1 MFPARQRGQRWR
13 RMSPTVPSFVAGRVI
28 VHHSVFI
35 FFRSV
40 VRDLQQTEGQLVPR
54 VKADLRCLSADPSG
68 RPTGTT
74 ERRALPEPA

>member
-1 MFPARQRGQRWR
+1 MLFKQFWFCKTLSKILAIC
-13 RMSPTVPSFVAGRVI
+13 FL
-28 VHHSVFI
+28 SVFI